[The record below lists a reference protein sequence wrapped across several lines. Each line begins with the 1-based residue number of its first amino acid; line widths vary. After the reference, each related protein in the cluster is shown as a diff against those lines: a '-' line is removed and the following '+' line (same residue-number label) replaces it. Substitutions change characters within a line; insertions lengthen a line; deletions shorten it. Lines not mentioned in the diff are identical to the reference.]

1 MYLSDYPSSPS
12 IYSAGSGSDSI
23 SISSTRYS
31 PASSFCASED
41 ALAQLKRYAPSKEI
55 IGIYPSL
62 LAYNHFTDF
71 FSSAYVVDFIID
83 AVDHTNASKMS
94 KDKSRTIPGLAQFTA
109 FVTKVVARLPLTTPE
124 LLSTVAYVDRAQYRN
139 NSESFSCYD
148 TERMFI
154 GALALALRYLNN
166 HISIKDID
174 WQLCTGQYS
183 RTDVGRF
190 ELDFIQIIKCNDK
203 FTDKELS
210 AYSAVMLAVLESAPN
225 HFLKHQ
231 VFCENTSQS
240 PLRRCIRFL
249 RNHPRLIRKPIPRKV

>member
-1 MYLSDYPSSPS
+1 MYFNDCRSSTS
-12 IYSAGSGSDSI
+12 IYSSGSGSDSI

-31 PASSFCASED
+31 PASSFCAPED

-55 IGIYPSL
+55 I
-62 LAYNHFTDF
+62 
-71 FSSAYVVDFIID
+71 AYVVDFIID

-94 KDKSRTIPGLAQFTA
+94 KDKSRTIPRLAQFTA

-124 LLSTVAYVDRAQYRN
+124 LLLTVAYVDRAQYRN
-139 NSESFSCYD
+139 NSESFSCYG

-225 HFLKHQ
+225 HFLKYQ
-231 VFCENTSQS
+231 DFCENTSQS